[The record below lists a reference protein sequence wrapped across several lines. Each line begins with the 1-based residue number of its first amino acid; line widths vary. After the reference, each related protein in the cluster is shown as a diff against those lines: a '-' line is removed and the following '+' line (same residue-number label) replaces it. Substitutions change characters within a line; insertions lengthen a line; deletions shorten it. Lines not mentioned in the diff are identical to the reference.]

1 MPKNRKKVGVLF
13 VFPTTGKRYNLIMR
27 YKYFNPNP
35 IKDTAS
41 DCVVRMLCKVT
52 GRPWAENY
60 LDLVEKGL
68 EVGDVPSANSVWL
81 ALLRD
86 MGFKRYVIP
95 DTCPDCYTIEDF
107 AIDHPNGV
115 YVLGT
120 GSHVVC
126 VKDGFYWD
134 SWQSGDEVPLFF
146 LSR

>member
-1 MPKNRKKVGVLF
+1 
-13 VFPTTGKRYNLIMR
+13 MR
-27 YKYFNPNP
+27 YKYYNPNP

-95 DTCPDCYTIEDF
+95 DTCPEDCYTIGDF
-107 AIDHPNGV
+107 CIDNPRGL
-115 YVLGT
+115 YVVGT
-120 GSHVVC
+120 GTHVVA
-126 VKDGFYWD
+126 VEDGCIFD
-134 SWQSGDEVPLFF
+134 SWNSLGETPIFYL
-146 LSR
+146 RR